1 MSRLVINVRSQAQYP
16 EAIVANHKSALKR
29 HKQSVRRNTRNR
41 MVRTRIKNIVK
52 SVRAAVKSEDK
63 AAASVALVQAMS
75 TLDKAATKKVIHWK
89 KAARK
94 ISRLSKAV
102 NALNVNGVNG

>member
-1 MSRLVINVRSQAQYP
+1 MNPLVINVRFLAQYP

-29 HKQSVRRNTRNR
+29 HKQSVQRNARNR

-52 SVRAAVKSEDK
+52 SVRAAVKGEDK
-63 AAASVALVQAMS
+63 AAASAALVQAMS

-94 ISRLSKAV
+94 ISRLNRAV
-102 NALNVNGVNG
+102 NALNA